1 MSFNSGDIIIHKAIV
16 SAAAGSVD
24 ISRRIH
30 SFKIFE
36 HIMKPFVTLKM
47 TILDSADLLNYNLGL
62 DGTNTIDLSFGQPG
76 MEPYA
81 MTFMLMSIE
90 KGSALE
96 NLRTQTY
103 YLTGYSPHMKNHPK
117 PQRSYRDMP
126 GTAIAAD
133 LINTYLKP
141 SKPLQI
147 GDVSKGMLGN
157 KHMPHNINALGIH
170 NAIKMTLLR
179 SASSKNL
186 SSAYVFF
193 ENRKALIIDTLE
205 NLAQKAQ
212 SPNITFYQRP
222 MGQDF
227 LRDALFQNF
236 IIINMKE
243 ESRIDATDTTQD
255 QSQQARPYD
264 LFGLGTK
271 LAGALSGAA
280 SSNFQIP
287 MNALRPKS
295 FMNEVIPAR
304 AKLASQFDSQSIT
317 IQVPYNTA
325 LIVGEGFSVQ
335 TLAPAGD
342 TEIIVLDK
350 ISGPLLCTEV
360 CHSIDLTK
368 KKLSG
373 TSTAKGVKYPPS

>member
-1 MSFNSGDIIIHKAIV
+1 MG
-16 SAAAGSVD
+16 AAAGSVD

-30 SFKIFE
+30 SFSIYE
-36 HIMKPFVTLKM
+36 HIMKPFVSIKM
-47 TILDSADLLNYNLGL
+47 TLLDSADLLNYNVGL
-62 DGTNTIDLSFGQPG
+62 DGTNSLDLSFGQPG

-81 MTFMLMSIE
+81 MTFMLMSVE

-126 GTAIAAD
+126 GTSIAAD

-141 SKPLQI
+141 VKPLVI
-147 GDVSKGMLGN
+147 GDVSKGLMGN

-179 SASSKNL
+179 SASSKNKA
-186 SSAYVFF
+186 SAYVFF
-193 ENRKALIIDTLE
+193 ENRKNLVIDTLD
-205 NLAQKAQ
+205 NLADKAKAN
-212 SPNITFYQRP
+212 PNITFYQRP
-222 MGQDF
+222 LGQDF
-227 LRDALFQNF
+227 LRDAMFQNF

-243 ESRIDATDTTQD
+243 ESRVDATDTTQD
-255 QSQQARPYD
+255 QEQQARPFD
-264 LFGLGTK
+264 MFGLATK
-271 LAGALSGAA
+271 LGGALSGKA

-287 MNALRPKS
+287 MNVLRTKS
-295 FMNEVIPAR
+295 FMDEVIPAR
-304 AKLASQFDSQSIT
+304 AKSAAKFDSQSVT

-325 LIVGEGFSVQ
+325 LIVGEGFAVE

-342 TEIIVLDK
+342 TESVVLDK
-350 ISGPLLCTEV
+350 ISGPLLATEL
-360 CHSIDLTK
+360 CHHVDLTRK
-368 KKLSG
+368 RCQGL
-373 TSTAKGVKYPPS
+373 TTVRGVKGNIT